1 MLGTKAIEIKTSFLP
16 SSSCWSLGKPD
27 QQTDETH
34 VGASA
39 GPGVRAG
46 TAKNRMHLRVAG
58 EVPPRFDFS
67 LEISGL
73 EVVAEIGQGIPE
85 KGA

>member
-1 MLGTKAIEIKTSFLP
+1 M
-16 SSSCWSLGKPD
+16 GKPD
-27 QQTDETH
+27 QQIDEKH
-34 VGASA
+34 VGVTA
-39 GPGVRAG
+39 GLGVSAG

-67 LEISGL
+67 LEIRGM
-73 EVVAEIGQGIPE
+73 EVVAEIDQGIPE